1 MGERTT
7 RDALLE
13 EGARLFARFGP
24 SGVTARQ
31 LHEAA
36 GARNE
41 SALHYHFGGRDGL
54 VAEILRIHLTAV
66 EERRASLAASIAA
79 DGLEGDVRTLVS
91 ALVSPMAVDLSSA
104 LGRAHLRL
112 VAHLSHP
119 ALAYEPAFRVV
130 SAPAGSRVARWLWSA
145 LSWLPRPIRT
155 ERVAALRSQLI
166 TSMGLHA
173 QLLDDDDGSG
183 ADTEL
188 FLANLVDMLVAALE
202 VEPSKETMAAAS
214 AGSRRR

>member
-1 MGERTT
+1 M
-7 RDALLE
+7 
-13 EGARLFARFGP
+13 EGARLFARLGP
-24 SGVTARQ
+24 AGVTARQ

-54 VAEILRIHLTAV
+54 VAEILRLHLAAV
-66 EERRASLAASIAA
+66 EERRAAAAAAIAGEGRQGDLRSLV
-79 DGLEGDVRTLVS
+79 E
-91 ALVSPMAVDLSSA
+91 ALVAPMAVDLETE

-130 SAPAGSRVARWLWSA
+130 DAPAGSQVGRWLWTA
-145 LSWLPRPIRT
+145 LSWLPRPIRI

-173 QLLDDDDGSG
+173 QLLDEGG
-183 ADTEL
+183 ASAGGTEL
-188 FLANLVDMLVAALE
+188 FLDNLVDMLVAGLE
-202 VEPSKETMAAAS
+202 VEPSPATAAAVA
-214 AGSRRR
+214 AGARRRP